1 MIRPADKLILSLVD
15 AMNERTPHDRLSL
28 FLASCVVMIGCTS
41 PPPKAADW
49 LSDAAGADMLRS
61 TLPSH
66 SDVRVIDLVFD
77 VARVELPLDGVRQ
90 TRKIW
95 NHVDELRLDSA
106 LPAKLA
112 RNGLRVGVGSPSAWP
127 AIRAILDAADADV
140 RRDHLVAQGGLPLVI
155 QLAPVSAPE
164 TIFSYTSAGRLVG
177 KTVAGGDKLLS
188 IDYAFHP
195 QLTGAVDLELGFEV
209 RRDLGVMTWERRD
222 GAIRQVPDYQ
232 RHVFDGLGFRVT
244 LATDEFLVIGVH
256 EEADNEYLVG
266 HRFLIRERAG
276 RRFESLFFVTPKPYQ
291 VRAPR
296 RRSP

>member
-1 MIRPADKLILSLVD
+1 MMS
-15 AMNERTPHDRLSL
+15 
-28 FLASCVVMIGCTS
+28 GCTS
-41 PPPKAADW
+41 TSPQTSDW
-49 LSDAAGADMLRS
+49 VSEAAGADMLG
-61 TLPSH
+61 TTVPSDL
-66 SDVRVIDLVFD
+66 DVRVVDLVFD
-77 VARVELPLDGVRQ
+77 VARVELPMDGSRQ

-106 LPAKLA
+106 CAVRLA

-127 AIRAILDAADADV
+127 AIRAILDAANADV
-140 RRDHLVAQGGLPLVI
+140 RRDHLVAQAGLPLVI

-177 KTVAGGDKLLS
+177 KTMAGGDKLLS

-195 QLTGAVDLELGFEV
+195 ELSGAVDLEVGFEV
-209 RRDLGVMTWERRD
+209 RRDLGVMTWEHRD

-232 RHVFDGLGFRVT
+232 RYVFDGLGYQVT
-244 LATDEFLVIGVH
+244 LATDEFLVIGIH
-256 EEADNEYLVG
+256 EEADNEYLAG

-291 VRAPR
+291 VRATR